1 MKLFEKSL
9 AITIRNNMWRKREI
23 MELENKVTLSTLVDN
38 VPTDVSG
45 KWVKKEDLYP
55 FASAVADHVLSE
67 IENKLNDPNL

>member
-1 MKLFEKSL
+1 
-9 AITIRNNMWRKREI
+9 MWRKREI

-55 FASAVADHVLSE
+55 FASAVADFVLYE
-67 IENKLNDPNL
+67 VETKLNDPTL

>member
-1 MKLFEKSL
+1 
-9 AITIRNNMWRKREI
+9 MWRKREI
-23 MELENKVTLSTLVDN
+23 MEAQKSILDTLIES

-67 IENKLNDPNL
+67 VESKLNDTNL